1 MTMTDRLAFDRSM
14 RSKDGNGHLIVERT
28 VLSKAAVNPYRGKEI
43 PGYEKLGLDPEK
55 VYRLLRDPLELER
68 AAKTFSKKQ
77 LLIKHIPVDSS
88 EPQKE
93 YTIGAIGSDISFED
107 GRLYGDLSVWDGY
120 AIDLIESGKMQEL
133 SAGYGYTPDMTPGE
147 YEGQHY
153 DGVMRNIFGNHVAL
167 VERGRIGRDAI
178 ISDHQTIDLET
189 EMKLKQ
195 GATPIIAAQ
204 IKQALAMDADLSED
218 SLRAIIT
225 AVTSNLAQDEDPAAI
240 KGAKDNEQKPEGAK
254 DNDPKAP
261 EGSSKPEGA
270 KDNDPKAPEGSSKPE
285 GAKDNDPKTESAKD
299 QEEKDKAKDEKDKPA
314 MDAAMIE
321 QRAVE
326 RVTALFQAREDV
338 KPLIGVVAMDSAE
351 QVYGYALKQKGVDTT
366 GVHASAYKTMVGMLL
381 SNQVAAT
388 KTNVAMDHDSFAD
401 DKLTA
406 RFG

>member
-1 MTMTDRLAFDRSM
+1 M

-218 SLRAIIT
+218 SLKAIIT
-225 AVTSNLAQDEDPAAI
+225 AVTSNLAQDEEDPEAI
-240 KGAKDNEQKPEGAK
+240 K
-254 DNDPKAP
+254 
-261 EGSSKPEGA
+261 
-270 KDNDPKAPEGSSKPE
+270 
-285 GAKDNDPKTESAKD
+285 SAKD
-299 QEEKDKAKDEKDKPA
+299 DGTETKGANDEGTKKPEDENNKKAGDEDDKKAKDEDDGKKPPA

>member
-1 MTMTDRLAFDRSM
+1 MIMTDRLAFDRSM

-28 VLSKAAVNPYRGKEI
+28 ILSKAAVNPYRGKEI
-43 PGYEKLGLDPEK
+43 PGYERLGLDPEK

-77 LLIKHIPVDSS
+77 LLIKHISVDSS

-178 ISDHQTIDLET
+178 ISDHQTVDLET
-189 EMKLKQ
+189 EMKLKP

-218 SLRAIIT
+218 SLKAIIT
-225 AVTSNLAQDEDPAAI
+225 AVTSNLAQDEEDPEAI
-240 KGAKDNEQKPEGAK
+240 KSAKDNEQKPEGAK
-254 DNDPKAP
+254 DNDPKV
-261 EGSSKPEGA
+261 
-270 KDNDPKAPEGSSKPE
+270 PEGSSKPE

-326 RVTALFQAREDV
+326 RVTALFQARDDV
-338 KPLIGVVAMDSAE
+338 KPLVGVVAMDSAE

-366 GVHASAYKTMVGMLL
+366 GVHASAYKSMVGMLL

>member
-1 MTMTDRLAFDRSM
+1 MTMTDKLAFDRSM

-28 VLSKAAVNPYRGKEI
+28 ILSKAAVNPYRGKEI
-43 PGYEKLGLDPEK
+43 PGYERLGLDPEK
-55 VYRLLRDPLELER
+55 VFHLLRDPLELER

-120 AIDLIESGKMQEL
+120 AIDLIESGKMKEL

-147 YEGQHY
+147 FEGQHY

-178 ISDHQTIDLET
+178 ISDHQTVDLET
-189 EMKLKQ
+189 EMKLKK
-195 GATPIIAAQ
+195 GAAPIIAAQ
-204 IKQALAMDADLSED
+204 IRQALAMDADLSEQ
-218 SLRAIIT
+218 SLQAVIT
-225 AVTSNLAQDEDPAAI
+225 AVTSQLAQDSDPDAI
-240 KGAKDNEQKPEGAK
+240 KNANDNEQKPEGAK
-254 DNDPKAP
+254 DNNPKAP

-270 KDNDPKAPEGSSKPE
+270 KDNNLEGE
-285 GAKDNDPKTESAKD
+285 GAKDNKEENKATD
-299 QEEKDKAKDEKDKPA
+299 EKDKDDKPA

-338 KPLIGVVAMDSAE
+338 KPLVGVVAMDSAE
-351 QVYGYALKQKGVDTT
+351 QVYGYALQQKGLETK
-366 GVHASAYKTMVGMLL
+366 GVHPSAYKSMVGMLL
-381 SNQVAAT
+381 SNQASTT

-401 DKLTA
+401 DTLTA

>member
-1 MTMTDRLAFDRSM
+1 MTMTDSLAFDRSM

-55 VYRLLRDPLELER
+55 VYHLLRDPLELER

-77 LLIKHIPVDSS
+77 LLIKHTPVNASD
-88 EPQKE
+88 PKKE
-93 YTIGAIGSDISFED
+93 DTIGAIGSDITFED
-107 GRLYGDLSVWDGY
+107 GKLYGDLSVWDEY
-120 AIDLIESGKMQEL
+120 AIELIESGKMQEL
-133 SAGYGYTPDMTPGE
+133 SSGYAYVPDMTAGE
-147 YEGQHY
+147 YQGVKY
-153 DGVMRNIFGNHVAL
+153 DGVMRDIRANHVAL
-167 VERGRIGRDAI
+167 VEKGRIGPEAI
-178 ISDHQTIDLET
+178 ISDHQTVDLET

-218 SLRAIIT
+218 SLKAIIT
-225 AVTSNLAQDEDPAAI
+225 AVTSNLAQDEDPEAI
-240 KGAKDNEQKPEGAK
+240 KGAKDDGTEKKGANDEGTKKPEDENNKKVGDEDDK
-254 DNDPKAP
+254 KA
-261 EGSSKPEGA
+261 EDEDDGKKP
-270 KDNDPKAPEGSSKPE
+270 
-285 GAKDNDPKTESAKD
+285 
-299 QEEKDKAKDEKDKPA
+299 PA
-314 MDAAMIE
+314 MDSAMIE

-366 GVHASAYKTMVGMLL
+366 GVHASAYKSMVGMLL
-381 SNQVAAT
+381 SNQAAAT
-388 KTNVAMDHDSFAD
+388 KPNVAMDYDSFAD

>member
-1 MTMTDRLAFDRSM
+1 MTLTDSLAFDRSM

-28 VLSKAAVNPYRGKEI
+28 VLSKAAINPYRGKEI

-55 VYRLLRDPLELER
+55 VYHLLRDPLELER

-77 LLIKHIPVDSS
+77 LLIKHTPVNASD
-88 EPQKE
+88 PKKE
-93 YTIGAIGSDISFED
+93 DTIGAIGSDITFED
-107 GRLYGDLSVWDGY
+107 GKLYGDLSVWDEY
-120 AIDLIESGKMQEL
+120 AIELIESGKMQEL
-133 SAGYGYTPDMTPGE
+133 SSGYAYVPDMTAGE
-147 YEGQHY
+147 YQGVKY
-153 DGVMRNIFGNHVAL
+153 DGVMRDIRANHVAL
-167 VERGRIGRDAI
+167 VEKGRIGSEAI
-178 ISDHQTIDLET
+178 ISDHQTVDLET

-218 SLRAIIT
+218 SLKAIIT
-225 AVTSNLAQDEDPAAI
+225 AVTSNLAQDEDPDAI

-261 EGSSKPEGA
+261 EG
-270 KDNDPKAPEGSSKPE
+270 
-285 GAKDNDPKTESAKD
+285 AKDNDPKTEGAKD

-351 QVYGYALKQKGVDTT
+351 QVYGYALKQKSIDTT
-366 GVHASAYKTMVGMLL
+366 GVHPSAYKSMVSMLL
-381 SNQVAAT
+381 SNQAAAT
-388 KTNVAMDHDSFAD
+388 KPNVAMDHDSFAD

>member
-1 MTMTDRLAFDRSM
+1 MTMTDKLAFDRSM

-28 VLSKAAVNPYRGKEI
+28 ILSKAAVNPYRGKEI
-43 PGYEKLGLDPEK
+43 PGYERLGLDPEK

-93 YTIGAIGSDISFED
+93 YTIGAIGSDISFEN

-133 SAGYGYTPDMTPGE
+133 SAGYGYTPDMTSGE

-178 ISDHQTIDLET
+178 ISDHQTVDLET

-218 SLRAIIT
+218 SLKAIIT
-225 AVTSNLAQDEDPAAI
+225 AVTSNLAQDEDPAVI

-254 DNDPKAP
+254 DNDPKT
-261 EGSSKPEGA
+261 
-270 KDNDPKAPEGSSKPE
+270 PEGSSKPE
-285 GAKDNDPKTESAKD
+285 GAKDNDPKTEGAKD
-299 QEEKDKAKDEKDKPA
+299 TEDKAKDNADKPA
-314 MDAAMIE
+314 MDSAMIE

-366 GVHASAYKTMVGMLL
+366 GVHASAYKSMVGMLL

-388 KTNVAMDHDSFAD
+388 KPNVAMDHDSFVD

>member
-1 MTMTDRLAFDRSM
+1 MTMTDRLAFDRSI

-28 VLSKAAVNPYRGKEI
+28 ILSKAAVNPYRGKEI
-43 PGYEKLGLDPEK
+43 PGYERLGLDPEK
-55 VYRLLRDPLELER
+55 VYHLLRDPLELER

-178 ISDHQTIDLET
+178 ISDHQTVDLET
-189 EMKLKQ
+189 EMKLKP

-218 SLRAIIT
+218 SLKAIIT

-270 KDNDPKAPEGSSKPE
+270 KDNDPK
-285 GAKDNDPKTESAKD
+285 TEVAKD
-299 QEEKDKAKDEKDKPA
+299 QEEKDKDKAKDNADKPA

-326 RVTALFQAREDV
+326 RVTALFQARDDV
-338 KPLIGVVAMDSAE
+338 KPLVGVVAMDSAE

-366 GVHASAYKTMVGMLL
+366 GVHASAYKSMVGMLL

-388 KTNVAMDHDSFAD
+388 KPNVAMDHDSFAD

>member
-1 MTMTDRLAFDRSM
+1 MTMTDSLAFDRSM

-218 SLRAIIT
+218 SLKAIIT
-225 AVTSNLAQDEDPAAI
+225 AVTSNLAQDEEDPEAI
-240 KGAKDNEQKPEGAK
+240 K
-254 DNDPKAP
+254 
-261 EGSSKPEGA
+261 
-270 KDNDPKAPEGSSKPE
+270 
-285 GAKDNDPKTESAKD
+285 SAKD
-299 QEEKDKAKDEKDKPA
+299 DGTETKGANDEGTKKPEDENNKKAGDEDDKKAKDEDDGKKPPA